1 MTQATAVSKVNTV
14 FLSLEISIYPDRP
27 CRSFHLQIHQQFL
40 LGRKELTYSLIIN
53 EGDLFWSFPPQ
64 YFQYQL
70 LLELSSFASKVKII
84 HIYFIV
90 VPYLTFC

>member
-53 EGDLFWSFPPQ
+53 EGGSVLVISTSIFSISII
-64 YFQYQL
+64 
-70 LLELSSFASKVKII
+70 LSSFASKVKII